1 MTPTDDIKKIITMI
15 YLEGK
20 IDARDND
27 SEVVHDRRRELG
39 DSRKPWAGADGNA
52 GNENTSRRVVG

>member
-1 MTPTDDIKKIITMI
+1 MI

-52 GNENTSRRVVG
+52 GNESTSRRVVG